1 MSNFVGF
8 KVVGIDRNIFRGLT
22 IDDRLFSRLF
32 FLLEPID
39 GHADAEKQI
48 VWKASFLWA
57 VKNWEKLEDFNDY
70 KEMIEQVPDLN
81 FIPDDNDSPMIC
93 AEGSSFSHLV
103 DCIDFIL
110 LSVKHAN
117 RKFKNNIVKINRAK
131 ELIDQINSSR
141 FGN

>member
-8 KVVGIDRNIFRGLT
+8 KVAGIDRNRFPGLT
-22 IDDRLFSRLF
+22 INDMTFRRLY

-39 GHADAEKQI
+39 GHADAEAQI

-57 VKNWEKLEDFNDY
+57 VKNLETHEDFNDY
-70 KEMIEQVPDLN
+70 KEAIEQMPDLN
-81 FIPDDNDSPMIC
+81 FIPNDNDSPVIC
-93 AEGSSFSHLV
+93 AEGSSFSHLA

-110 LSVKHAN
+110 LLVKHAN
-117 RKFKNNIVKINRAK
+117 SKFKNWMVKINRAK